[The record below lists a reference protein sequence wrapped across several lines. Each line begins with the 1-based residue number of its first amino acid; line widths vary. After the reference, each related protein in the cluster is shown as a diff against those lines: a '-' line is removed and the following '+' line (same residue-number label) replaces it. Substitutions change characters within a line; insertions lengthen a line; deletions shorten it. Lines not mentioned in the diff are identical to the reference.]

1 MFVVLGLICKNKQV
15 LSALAI
21 KILSIVVY
29 KHFRVSLGKLY
40 NQLSSTIMHL
50 LHAWGS
56 LATPASFK
64 NDLPAGCLLLTREE
78 SLDQAL
84 SRHHKLWP
92 LFAQRACLTKV
103 FLSNSCSLLATF
115 SAVSFSLPNKCEISV
130 SIMQFQSGG
139 KNPNLF
145 IIWQFT

>member
-1 MFVVLGLICKNKQV
+1 MHDNTCWQTYVSWSFWVSLNRLY
-15 LSALAI
+15 SFF
-21 KILSIVVY
+21 SEFVY

-40 NQLSSTIMHL
+40 NQLSSSIMHL

-56 LATPASFK
+56 LATHVSFK

-130 SIMQFQSGG
+130 SI
-139 KNPNLF
+139 
-145 IIWQFT
+145 I

>member
-1 MFVVLGLICKNKQV
+1 MTILVNKHMFLGDLGVSLNRLYSFFMIT
-15 LSALAI
+15 LEF
-21 KILSIVVY
+21 VY

-40 NQLSSTIMHL
+40 NQLSSSIMHL

-56 LATPASFK
+56 LATHVSFK

-115 SAVSFSLPNKCEISV
+115 SAVSFGLPNKCEISV
-130 SIMQFQSGG
+130 SIMQFQVAQ
-139 KNPNLF
+139 KIL
-145 IIWQFT
+145 I